1 MITKNMK
8 SFMNMASTFV
18 EKNKSGWD
26 HEAWLNFISEVQK
39 NGMEMCDDT
48 KSCAGAVLEAMQK
61 YYKTTMETS
70 GGMASKMADVSDLT
84 IKFLKDT
91 KGVWSHPEW
100 EAYTKAMQEKGMKMN
115 EEAKAYLGSL
125 LEASKQLASSAGMR

>member
-26 HEAWLNFISEVQK
+26 HEAWLGFISDVQK

-48 KSCAGAVLEAMQK
+48 KACAGAVLEAMQK
-61 YYKTTMETS
+61 YSKTAMGVS
-70 GGMASKMADVSDLT
+70 GMASKMADVTDLT
-84 IKFLKDT
+84 VKFLKDT

-100 EAYTKAMQEKGMKMN
+100 EAYIKSMQEKGMKVS

-125 LEASKQLASSAGMR
+125 LEASKQLASSTSMR